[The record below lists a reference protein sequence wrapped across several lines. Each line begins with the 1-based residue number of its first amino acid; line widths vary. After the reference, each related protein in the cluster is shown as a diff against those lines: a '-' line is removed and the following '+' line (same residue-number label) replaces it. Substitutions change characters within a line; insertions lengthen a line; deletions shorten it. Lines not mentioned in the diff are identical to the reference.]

1 MKNSD
6 NPIVSV
12 RDVSFTYGYETV
24 LKNISLDI
32 YPQDYLA
39 IIGPNGGGKTTL
51 VKIILGLLKPDSGQ
65 VVWSEKAG
73 RRMIG
78 YVPQF
83 ATFER
88 DFPLTVR
95 DVIMMGRLS
104 GSLWR
109 QKISMEDQDLTT
121 EILHSMG
128 LTPLSRKPVGQ
139 LSGGEL
145 QRVMI
150 ARALVTNPKILF
162 LDEPNASIDSDSR
175 FKLTAILTE
184 LNKKIPIVLI
194 THDITSF
201 ASNVAHIACV
211 NRTLFYHGDAE
222 LASESLE
229 EAYGC
234 PVELVAHGVPHRVL
248 QEHSHHHHSDNS
260 CSHDGP
266 EE

>member
-1 MKNSD
+1 MTKTTA
-6 NPIVSV
+6 PIVSV
-12 RDVSFTYGYETV
+12 RDVSFSYGYETV

-51 VKIILGLLKPDSGQ
+51 VKIMLGLLRPDSGS
-65 VVWSEKAG
+65 VTWSEKSG
-73 RRMIG
+73 QRQIG

-95 DVIMMGRLS
+95 DVVLTGRLS
-104 GSLWR
+104 GKLWR
-109 QKISMEDQDLTT
+109 QRISIEDTDITT
-121 EILHSMG
+121 EIIHSLG
-128 LTPLSRKPVGQ
+128 LAALSEKPVGK

-150 ARALVTNPKILF
+150 ARALATNPKILF

-184 LNKKIPIVLI
+184 LNKKIPIVVI

-248 QEHSHHHHSDNS
+248 QEHSHQQHDSS
-260 CSHDGP
+260 CLHREVDK
-266 EE
+266 

>member
-1 MKNSD
+1 
-6 NPIVSV
+6 
-12 RDVSFTYGYETV
+12 
-24 LKNISLDI
+24 
-32 YPQDYLA
+32 
-39 IIGPNGGGKTTL
+39 
-51 VKIILGLLKPDSGQ
+51 
-65 VVWSEKAG
+65 
-73 RRMIG
+73 
-78 YVPQF
+78 
-83 ATFER
+83 
-88 DFPLTVR
+88 
-95 DVIMMGRLS
+95 
-104 GSLWR
+104 
-109 QKISMEDQDLTT
+109 
-121 EILHSMG
+121 MG
-128 LTPLSRKPVGQ
+128 LTALSEKPVGK

-150 ARALVTNPKILF
+150 ARALATNPKILF

-184 LNKKIPIVLI
+184 LNKKIPIVVI

-248 QEHSHHHHSDNS
+248 QEHSHQQHDSS
-260 CSHDGP
+260 CLNHEGDK
-266 EE
+266 

>member
-1 MKNSD
+1 MIQTNT
-6 NPIVSV
+6 PLVSV
-12 RDVSFTYGYETV
+12 RDVSFSYGYERV

-32 YPQDYLA
+32 YPKDYLA

-51 VKIILGLLKPDSGQ
+51 VKIMLGLLKPDSGE
-65 VVWSEKAG
+65 VIWSEKSG
-73 RRMIG
+73 KRQIG

-95 DVIMMGRLS
+95 EVVLMGRLS
-104 GSLWR
+104 SSLWW
-109 QKISMEDQDLTT
+109 QKVSAEDKSITA
-121 EILHSMG
+121 EIMQSMG
-128 LTPLSRKPVGQ
+128 LETLSDKPVGK

-175 FKLTAILTE
+175 FKLTAILE
-184 LNKKIPIVLI
+184 DLNKNIPIVVI

-248 QEHSHHHHSDNS
+248 QEHTHLHSDDS
-260 CSHDGP
+260 CSDDGTNK
-266 EE
+266 